1 LSWPMLCSSFEA
13 FFHFIIW
20 VCYVLY
26 IVIVVSTQYFCRPLL
41 KGFHDSFVRFAIR
54 FYVCNR
60 INFNQWCTV
69 SFHHVHVV
77 QRKVFW
83 HILGSKKTITILSV
97 NIPVSTLFVVTNL
110 VKMFLQLV
118 QPR

>member
-41 KGFHDSFVRFAIR
+41 KGFHNSFVRFALGLM
-54 FYVCNR
+54 YV
-60 INFNQWCTV
+60 TE
-69 SFHHVHVV
+69 
-77 QRKVFW
+77 
-83 HILGSKKTITILSV
+83 
-97 NIPVSTLFVVTNL
+97 STLTNDVL
-110 VKMFLQLV
+110 LAFIMCTLSKGKSFDTFLALKKQ
-118 QPR
+118 